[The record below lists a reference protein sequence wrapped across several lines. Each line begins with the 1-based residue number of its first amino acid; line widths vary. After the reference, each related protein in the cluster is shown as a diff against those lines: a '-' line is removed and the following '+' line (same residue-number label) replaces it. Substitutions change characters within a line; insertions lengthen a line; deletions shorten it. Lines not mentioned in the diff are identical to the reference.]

1 MKIDP
6 QTAHVVD
13 LGRLQHGTQVRAIIA
28 VTFNRSISNLTG
40 TPDIDVKVEGP
51 TGVVTQIARARNGT
65 QLAFQ
70 TPVDGEYHIVLG
82 NEYSQVNAKQVSLQ
96 FLQP

>member
-1 MKIDP
+1 MP
-6 QTAHVVD
+6 A
-13 LGRLQHGTQVRAIIA
+13 
-28 VTFNRSISNLTG
+28 
-40 TPDIDVKVEGP
+40 
-51 TGVVTQIARARNGT
+51 TGVAGSPRTSRAPGQLATNGT

-70 TPVDGEYHIVLG
+70 TPGDGDYRSVLG